1 MKFNIKI
8 AIAFVATATSVF
20 GLASGAMAAGAGGAA
35 GAAAFTINSSGGVT
49 GVAVAAAVGKET
61 ATAAAFNNPN
71 TSATGVLNSAYA
83 VGTGGTVAFTA
94 LGNPLLAGLIVTS
107 ESSTTL
113 STPQANVLS
122 DIASVQLGTSS
133 SAVVTSLP

>member
-61 ATAAAFNNPN
+61 ATAAAFNDP
-71 TSATGVLNSAYA
+71 TTTTGVANSAYA